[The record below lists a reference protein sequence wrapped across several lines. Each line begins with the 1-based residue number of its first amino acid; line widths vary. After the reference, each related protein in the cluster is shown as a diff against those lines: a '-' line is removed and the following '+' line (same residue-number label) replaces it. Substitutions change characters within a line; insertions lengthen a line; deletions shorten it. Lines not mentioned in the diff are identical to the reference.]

1 MELRQLKY
9 FVKVAETLS
18 FSEAAR
24 MLCVTQSTLSQQIK
38 QLEQE
43 FDTAL
48 LLRTSRSVAL
58 TEAGEE
64 LLPYAMRTIQDSE
77 LCAERIND
85 LKNVLCGTLN
95 IGVTYSFGPMLTET
109 LVSFMKLYPNVKLN
123 IFYRP
128 MAELMEMLRKRE
140 VDFALAFKPNVPVED
155 VVSHPLFQNYIA
167 VIVGDMHPLAKN
179 SKVTLDELS
188 RYELALPAKGL
199 QARNTF
205 DRILEHYHHERFS
218 IRLELNEVNILLS
231 LVRQNRLAT
240 VLAEATIHNERGV
253 KAIPMDVPGNEMEG
267 CVHTLNDSYI
277 KRSMREFIRMLSDSV
292 AVRERVNAWL

>member
-9 FVKVAETLS
+9 FAKVAETLS

-64 LLPYAMRTIQDSE
+64 LLPYALRTIQDSE

-95 IGVTYSFGPMLTET
+95 IGVTYSFGL
-109 LVSFMKLYPNVKLN
+109 
-123 IFYRP
+123 
-128 MAELMEMLRKRE
+128 
-140 VDFALAFKPNVPVED
+140 
-155 VVSHPLFQNYIA
+155 
-167 VIVGDMHPLAKN
+167 
-179 SKVTLDELS
+179 
-188 RYELALPAKGL
+188 
-199 QARNTF
+199 
-205 DRILEHYHHERFS
+205 
-218 IRLELNEVNILLS
+218 
-231 LVRQNRLAT
+231 
-240 VLAEATIHNERGV
+240 
-253 KAIPMDVPGNEMEG
+253 
-267 CVHTLNDSYI
+267 
-277 KRSMREFIRMLSDSV
+277 MLS
-292 AVRERVNAWL
+292 